1 MVFRLLGPLTVGGSP
16 ASGGPR
22 VRALLAL
29 LLLDAGHVVAVER
42 LVDGLYG
49 DDPPAGAA
57 NALQS
62 QVSRLRRAGLP
73 DGVAVEHSPAGY
85 RLAGVAADDVDALRF
100 ARLAREGA
108 RLRAASGDAVRAEEL
123 LREALG
129 LWRGPALA
137 DVRDAP
143 YAAAQVARLDA
154 LRLDA
159 LEEWAAARLACGGDP
174 APLVRDLTEAATAHP
189 LRERLRA
196 LQMRALAGAG
206 RQAEALGV
214 YEEVRGALAEELG
227 ADPSEELVSAH
238 LAVLRGEASAPSA
251 NGSGQSANGPGR
263 AENGPGQAASG
274 PGRAADASGRA
285 ENGPAPAANGSG
297 QAANASARPASG
309 AAEIRGGTGPGR
321 RGGRSGHGPGPGTEL
336 PDRDGGDPDLGLDLG
351 VGVGVGLGVGLGLGP
366 GIGLVPGPGRDL
378 DPGLGLVPGPGLG
391 PGLGLAPGPGG
402 RDLGPVPRTR
412 VRPPLP
418 LTAFVGRERER
429 ERLGALLSAARLVT
443 LVGPGGA
450 GKTRL
455 AVECAGRDA
464 VFVDLA
470 AVGPGESAG
479 AFARALGVRDAGS
492 DALVRALA
500 DRPVLLVVD
509 NCEHVVA
516 ESALLVRELLTGC
529 QELRVLATSR
539 EALGITGESLLPLAA
554 LAAGAAEELFV
565 RRGAA
570 ARPGFTGHA
579 RVPEICAA
587 LDGLPLALEL
597 AAARLRTLTVDDLAD
612 RLGDRLAGPFRV
624 LSRGDRTAPERHR
637 TLAAVV
643 QWSWELLDEEERV
656 SAARF
661 SVFRGGATIEAAA
674 AVWGTD
680 AADAADLLASLTE
693 KSLMEATTDASG
705 RSRYRMLETVRAYA
719 AGQLPADDPAF
730 AAHTAHFLA
739 LARATDPG
747 LRGPDQLGLLARLD
761 AEEPNLRT
769 ALRRAS
775 PEDGLRLVAALTSYW
790 WLRGL
795 RGQVAGPA
803 AELLDA
809 VEQASLAPDSAGLG
823 EEYALCVLIA
833 GAAPAPGT
841 GPGVA
846 IGTGPGSGPGGAVA
860 GPDTSTGQQR
870 QPAPPPTTRL
880 VRARDLLVTR
890 TEPLRQPFTAFLW
903 ATAVGP
909 EERLPVP
916 DDPWSRALDLV
927 GQGHLALARGDRETA
942 ERTLTAALA
951 GFRALGDRWGTA
963 TALEGLAG
971 LSPEPLP
978 LLAEALGLFESLG
991 VAEDIVDLLGRRAT
1005 VHEAAGDPD
1014 SAAADRTRAAE
1025 TARRAGLPGR
1035 PQEPKAA
1042 GLPGPAGPLA
1052 SVGPQT

>member
-1 MVFRLLGPLTVGGSP
+1 MIFRLLGPLTVDGAP

-29 LLLDAGHVVAVER
+29 LLLDAGRVVPAER

-49 DDPPAGAA
+49 EEPPAGAA

-73 DGVAVEHSPAGY
+73 DGVAVEHSAAGY
-85 RLAGVAADDVDALRF
+85 RLTGVEADDVDASRF
-100 ARLAREGA
+100 ARLAREGT
-108 RLRAASGDAVRAEEL
+108 RLRSYGDAVGAEEL

-159 LEEWAAARLACGGDP
+159 LEEWAAARLAVGGDP
-174 APLVRDLTEAATAHP
+174 APLVRDLAEAAAAQP

-214 YEEVRGALAEELG
+214 YEEVRGALADELG
-227 ADPSEELVSAH
+227 ADPSEELASAH
-238 LAVLRGEASAPSA
+238 LAVLRGEASARPLGGPRPADSG
-251 NGSGQSANGPGR
+251 NGSGSLAAGLCGTSAGPARGL
-263 AENGPGQAASG
+263 AGTSAGPARGLPGTSAGLNPGMPDASAAGAAPGLRGSRSG
-274 PGRAADASGRA
+274 PAPDLPGTGTRTRGGAPRGAHALSDTGSGGDTGTGVPGPHGSPHPSGFMD
-285 ENGPAPAANGSG
+285 GPAPA
-297 QAANASARPASG
+297 
-309 AAEIRGGTGPGR
+309 
-321 RGGRSGHGPGPGTEL
+321 
-336 PDRDGGDPDLGLDLG
+336 
-351 VGVGVGLGVGLGLGP
+351 
-366 GIGLVPGPGRDL
+366 
-378 DPGLGLVPGPGLG
+378 
-391 PGLGLAPGPGG
+391 
-402 RDLGPVPRTR
+402 PVPVPHP
-412 VRPPLP
+412 VRPPVP
-418 LTAFVGRERER
+418 LTDFVGREPER
-429 ERLGALLSAARLVT
+429 EQLGALLSSARLVT

-455 AVECAGRDA
+455 AVECAGSEA
-464 VFVDLA
+464 VFVDLG
-470 AVGPGESAG
+470 AVGPGETAA
-479 AFARALGVRDAGS
+479 AFARALGVRDAAE
-492 DALVRALA
+492 DALVRAVA
-500 DRPVLLVVD
+500 DRPLLLVVD

-516 ESALLVRELLTGC
+516 ETALLVRELLARC
-529 QELRVLATSR
+529 PELRVLATGR

-554 LAAGAAEELFV
+554 LAPGAAEELFV
-565 RRGAA
+565 RRGSA
-570 ARPGFTGHA
+570 ARPGFAGHA

-612 RLGDRLAGPFRV
+612 RLGERLGEPLGDGLGDRPGGGRGERADGRFRV
-624 LSRGDRTAPERHR
+624 LSRGDRTGPERHR

-643 QWSWELLDEEERV
+643 EWSWELLDEEERLA
-656 SAARF
+656 AARF
-661 SVFRGGATIEAAA
+661 SVFRGGATAEAAA

-680 AADAADLLASLTE
+680 LADATDVLASLTE
-693 KSLMEATTDASG
+693 KSLMEATADGTG
-705 RSRYRMLETVRAYA
+705 RGRYRMLETVRAYA
-719 AGQLPADDPAF
+719 AGRLPADDPAF

-739 LARATDPG
+739 LARAADPG
-747 LRGPDQLGLLARLD
+747 LRGPAQLDLLARLD
-761 AEEPNLRT
+761 AEDPNLRA
-769 ALRRAS
+769 ALRRAA
-775 PEDGLRLVAALTSYW
+775 PEDGLRLVAALTPYW

-795 RGQVAGPA
+795 RGQVAGPVA
-803 AELLDA
+803 DLLDE
-809 VEQASLAPDSAGLG
+809 VEHAGLATESAGLG
-823 EEYALCVLIA
+823 EEYALCVLTA
-833 GAAPAPGT
+833 RAQP
-841 GPGVA
+841 GPGA
-846 IGTGPGSGPGGAVA
+846 EPYPGLSPE
-860 GPDTSTGQQR
+860 
-870 QPAPPPTTRL
+870 RL
-880 VRARDLLVTR
+880 VRARDLLVAR

-903 ATAVGP
+903 ATTVGP

-916 DDPWSRALDLV
+916 DDAWSRALDLV
-927 GQGHLALARGDRETA
+927 GQGHLALARGDEDTA

-991 VAEDIVDLLGRRAT
+991 VAEDIVDLLCRRAA
-1005 VHEAAGDPD
+1005 VHEAAGDPV

-1035 PQEPKAA
+1035 PQTP
-1042 GLPGPAGPLA
+1042 GLPGRPRTPDLPGL
-1052 SVGPQT
+1052 PQTPGLPGWPQARGLPGLPDHP

>member
-1 MVFRLLGPLTVGGSP
+1 MIFQLLGPLTVGGAP

-29 LLLDAGHVVAVER
+29 LLLDAGRVVAAER

-49 DDPPAGAA
+49 DEPPAGAA

-73 DGVAVEHSPAGY
+73 DGVAVEHSAAGY
-85 RLAGVAADDVDALRF
+85 RLTGVEADDVDALRF
-100 ARLAREGA
+100 ARLAREAA
-108 RLRAASGDAVRAEEL
+108 RLRSDEATGPAGNGVRAEEL

-143 YAAAQVARLDA
+143 YAAGQVARLDA
-154 LRLDA
+154 LRLDT
-159 LEEWAAARLACGGDP
+159 LEEWAAARLASGGDP
-174 APLVRDLTEAATAHP
+174 APLVRDLADAAAAQP

-227 ADPSEELVSAH
+227 ADPSEELAAAH
-238 LAVLRGEASAPSA
+238 LAVLRGE
-251 NGSGQSANGPGR
+251 
-263 AENGPGQAASG
+263 E
-274 PGRAADASGRA
+274 
-285 ENGPAPAANGSG
+285 
-297 QAANASARPASG
+297 SARPLSG
-309 AAEIRGGTGPGR
+309 TGLPGVRTGSGFGTRLQSVARGPELPVIGTGTGLPGTGTGTGTATGLPGISGDPGLPGTGTGPDP
-321 RGGRSGHGPGPGTEL
+321 GPGPSTGL
-336 PDRDGGDPDLGLDLG
+336 PRPAAAL
-351 VGVGVGLGVGLGLGP
+351 
-366 GIGLVPGPGRDL
+366 
-378 DPGLGLVPGPGLG
+378 
-391 PGLGLAPGPGG
+391 
-402 RDLGPVPRTR
+402 
-412 VRPPLP
+412 VRPPVP
-418 LTAFVGRERER
+418 LTDFVGRERER
-429 ERLGALLSAARLVT
+429 EQLGALLSAARLVT

-455 AVECAGRDA
+455 AVECAGREA
-464 VFVDLA
+464 VFVDLG
-470 AVGPGESAG
+470 AVGPGETAG
-479 AFARALGVRDAGS
+479 AFARALGVRDAAR

-516 ESALLVRELLTGC
+516 EAALLVRELLAGC
-529 QELRVLATSR
+529 PELRVLATGR

-554 LAAGAAEELFV
+554 LAPGAAEELFV

-570 ARPGFTGHA
+570 ARAGFTGHA

-612 RLGDRLAGPFRV
+612 LLAERLADKFADRRGERQGDRLDGRFRV
-624 LSRGDRTAPERHR
+624 LSRGDRTGPERHR

-643 QWSWELLDEEERV
+643 EWSWELLDEEERV

-661 SVFRGGATIEAAA
+661 SVFRGGATPEAAA

-680 AADAADLLASLTE
+680 LADATDLLASLTE
-693 KSLMEATTDASG
+693 KSLIEATADATG
-705 RSRYRMLETVRAYA
+705 RGRYRMLETVRAYA
-719 AGQLPADDPAF
+719 AGRLPADDPAF

-739 LARATDPG
+739 LARAADPG
-747 LRGPDQLGLLARLD
+747 LRGPAQLDLLARLD
-761 AEEPNLRT
+761 AEDPNLRA
-769 ALRRAS
+769 ALRRAT
-775 PEDGLRLVAALTSYW
+775 PEDGLRLVAALTPYW

-795 RGQVAGPA
+795 RGQVAGLA
-803 AELLDA
+803 ADLLDA
-809 VEQASLAPDSAGLG
+809 VERTGLAPDSAGLG
-823 EEYALCVLIA
+823 EEYALCVLTA
-833 GAAPAPGT
+833 GAEAGPGT
-841 GPGVA
+841 EPY
-846 IGTGPGSGPGGAVA
+846 
-860 GPDTSTGQQR
+860 PDL
-870 QPAPPPTTRL
+870 PPDRL
-880 VRARDLLVTR
+880 VRARDLLVAR

-903 ATAVGP
+903 ATTVGP

-916 DDPWSRALDLV
+916 DDAWSRALDLV
-927 GQGHLALARGDRETA
+927 GQGHLALARGDAETA

-951 GFRALGDRWGTA
+951 EFRALGDRWGTA

-991 VAEDIVDLLGRRAT
+991 VAEDIVDLLGRRAA
-1005 VHEAAGDPD
+1005 VHEAAGDPV

-1035 PQEPKAA
+1035 PS
-1042 GLPGPAGPLA
+1042 LP
-1052 SVGPQT
+1052 